1 MFELLVILFII
12 KLHAGIN
19 ILQKYS
25 HLEISQ
31 TYGYPETWDQ
41 RYNWDLRKSK
51 FQDPFLALSTPP
63 IQWTWKLS

>member
-19 ILQKYS
+19 ILQIYS

-31 TYGYPETWDQ
+31 TYGYPET
-41 RYNWDLRKSK
+41 
-51 FQDPFLALSTPP
+51 
-63 IQWTWKLS
+63 

>member
-1 MFELLVILFII
+1 MFELIVILFII

-31 TYGYPETWDQ
+31 TYGYPET
-41 RYNWDLRKSK
+41 
-51 FQDPFLALSTPP
+51 
-63 IQWTWKLS
+63 